1 MYFVSYI
8 YIYFFTKNNSM
19 KGKNFVIKL
28 YKYFLIY
35 ILTSMFLTKKHI
47 LLNIFLKFI
56 STFDAHANPYFY
68 E

>member
-1 MYFVSYI
+1 MYFLSYS
-8 YIYFFTKNNSM
+8 FFFLTKNNNM
-19 KGKNFVIKL
+19 KGKSFLTEL

-68 E
+68 K